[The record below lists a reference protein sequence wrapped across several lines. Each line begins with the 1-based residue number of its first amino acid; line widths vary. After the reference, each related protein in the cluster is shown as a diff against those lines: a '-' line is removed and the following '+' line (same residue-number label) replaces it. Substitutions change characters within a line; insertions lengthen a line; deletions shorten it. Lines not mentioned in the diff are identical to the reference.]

1 VNVVVRVRFGI
12 VGAGAISQ
20 GYARAFQ
27 GCDEAEVVGVA
38 DVRRDAAAALAGLF
52 GCPAFGSYE
61 DLAERCDAEA
71 VLVCTPPAS
80 HPEIC
85 LHFIQRSVNVL
96 CEKPFAINVRDAT
109 RVLEAAD
116 ERQVMVTMASKFRYV
131 ADIVE
136 AKEIADSGALGDI
149 VLFEN
154 AFAAHVDMSNR
165 WNANP
170 DVSGGGVLIDNGT
183 HSLDLARFFL
193 GPLAEVLAIEG
204 PRRPGLA
211 VEDTVSVFVRSK
223 SGIIASI
230 NLSWAIN
237 KELDRYLSIF
247 GTRGAVL
254 VGWKQSRYRQM
265 QSADW
270 TPFGS
275 PYDKVRAFRAQL
287 TNFARAIKGEEAAL
301 VGAEDV
307 LGSVQVVEAAYDSLR
322 RNHWTKVN
330 DQPAI
335 LV

>member
-1 VNVVVRVRFGI
+1 MAKVGFGI
-12 VGAGAISQ
+12 IGAGAIAH

-27 GCDEAEVVGVA
+27 GCDEAEVVAVA

-52 GCPAFGSYE
+52 GRPAFASYE
-61 DLAERCDAEA
+61 ELAERCKPEA
-71 VLVCTPPAS
+71 VLVCTPPVT

-85 LHFIQRSVNVL
+85 LHFIRRDVHVL
-96 CEKPFAINVRDAT
+96 CEKPFAINVPDAT
-109 RVLEAAD
+109 SVLDTAS
-116 ERQVMVTMASKFRYV
+116 ERGVTVTMASKFRYV
-131 ADIVE
+131 ADIAQ
-136 AKEIADSGALGDI
+136 AKEIVDSGAVGDV

-154 AFAAHVDMSNR
+154 AFAAHVDMCNR

-170 DVSGGGVLIDNGT
+170 AISGGGVLIDNGT

-204 PRRPGLA
+204 PRRQGLA
-211 VEDTVSVFVRSK
+211 VEDTVSVFVRSR
-223 SGIIASI
+223 SGIVGNI

-275 PYDKVRAFRAQL
+275 PYDKVRAFRAQI
-287 TNFARAIKGEEAAL
+287 TNFARAIKGEEAPL
-301 VGAEDV
+301 VAAEDV

-330 DQPAI
+330 GQPAV